1 MRFLFFIQGEGRGHQ
16 TQALALHGILTRAGH
31 EVVAAIVGTTAG
43 RGIPGLLRE
52 GLPVPMTEVPS
63 PALLYSNR
71 SKSLDLR
78 RTLSVNVRRIPRYW
92 RTARVIHEI
101 VEKAQ
106 PDVLV
111 NFYEMA
117 CGVYHWLY
125 QSPIPTVS
133 IAHQYLMLHPKFKLP
148 RTRWAQRATV
158 NQVTRMTAIGS
169 TRRLAL
175 SFYDFPDDPA
185 SGIFAV
191 PPLLRAEVV
200 EKSLTPGPSPS
211 ERGGNTSGSQNTPL
225 HRRGAG
231 GEASGAFLLAYTTHH
246 RLAEDLIAW
255 NQTHPET
262 RLVAFWDK
270 PDAPETLVVS
280 PTLTFH
286 RVDAAKFLDAMR
298 RCRGLVSTAGF
309 EAISEAMWL
318 GKPVMMLPVPGHFE
332 QACNAFDAERA
343 GAGLRATSFLELD
356 RFLEYLPRHRS
367 VQAEFQTWQAQ
378 ADERFL
384 RQLTAVVNEPIAS
397 KNRFTRWSGRLL
409 RRVV

>member
-43 RGIPGLLRE
+43 RGIPSLLRE

-101 VEKAQ
+101 VEKAR
-106 PDVLV
+106 PDVLI

-125 QSPIPTVS
+125 QSRIPTVS

-169 TRRLAL
+169 TRQLAL

-191 PPLLRAEVV
+191 PPLLRAEV
-200 EKSLTPGPSPS
+200 LALNPGH
-211 ERGGNTSGSQNTPL
+211 ED
-225 HRRGAG
+225 
-231 GEASGAFLLAYTTHH
+231 FLLAYTTHH
-246 RLAEDLIAW
+246 RLADDLIAW
-255 NQTHPET
+255 NKTHPGT

-270 PDAPETLVVS
+270 PDAPETLDVS

-298 RCRGLVSTAGF
+298 RCEGLVSTAGF
-309 EAISEAMWL
+309 EAISEALFL

-367 VQAEFQTWQAQ
+367 VRAEFQTWQAQ

-384 RQLTAVVNEPIAS
+384 RHLTGVVNEPIAA